1 MRFIFSILAV
11 FALGLGILT
20 ACQDTAPPV
29 KVTETAKTTNTN
41 SVTNSAPKVDEHGP
55 ADDAPRIN
63 LEDAK
68 KAFDEGKA
76 VFVDTRA
83 EGSYINEHIKG
94 AINVPVADFEAKYKE
109 IPTDKK
115 IVAYCS

>member
-1 MRFIFSILAV
+1 MRFIFTILAV
-11 FALGLGILT
+11 FALGLGVLT
-20 ACQDTAPPV
+20 ACQDAAPPV
-29 KVTETAKTTNTN
+29 KNSETAKTANTNT
-41 SVTNSAPKVDEHGP
+41 APKADEH
-55 ADDAPRIN
+55 AQTDDAPRIN